1 MRIHVINPNTT
12 RSMTL
17 KIGAAAKA
25 AASPGVEVTA
35 VNPDFGPASI
45 EGYFDEAFSVPGL
58 IEEIGKAR
66 DADAFVIAC
75 FDDTGLEAARC
86 ATAAPVIGIGEAAF
100 HMASLIAAKFSVVTT
115 LSRSI
120 IADRAQPGEIRA
132 YRPLR
137 PRARRRGSGAG
148 ARRAGLR
155 TRGAS
160 SKQEIE
166 RALAEDGAEAI
177 VLGCAGMTDLA
188 RDLERKAGVPVL
200 DGVACAVSLAESL
213 VRLGLKTSK
222 RNTYAAPLAKPYA
235 GEFKRFS
242 PVLSDTSAKRA
253 PERIQVGR
261 GVFGSGELRAVSAQS
276 QRSGLDTSH
285 SSRFARRRYGRTITC
300 VDLKRRTHAQSDC
313 TRAFRRLPR
322 R

>member
-1 MRIHVINPNTT
+1 MHIRAINPNTT

-35 VNPDFGPASI
+35 VNPAFGPASI

-58 IEEIGKAR
+58 IEEIGKAP

-86 ATAAPVIGIGEAAF
+86 ATLAPVVGIGEAAF

-115 LSRSI
+115 LARSI
-120 IADRAQPGEIRA
+120 APIEHNLAKYGLKSRCARVRAADVPVLALEEPGSN
-132 YRPLR
+132 
-137 PRARRRGSGAG
+137 ARRIIE
-148 ARRAGLR
+148 
-155 TRGAS
+155 
-160 SKQEIE
+160 KVIE

-188 RDLERKAGVPVL
+188 RDLERDAGVPVL

-222 RNTYAAPLAKPYA
+222 RNTYAPPLAKAYT

-242 PVLSDTSAKRA
+242 P
-253 PERIQVGR
+253 G
-261 GVFGSGELRAVSAQS
+261 
-276 QRSGLDTSH
+276 
-285 SSRFARRRYGRTITC
+285 
-300 VDLKRRTHAQSDC
+300 
-313 TRAFRRLPR
+313 
-322 R
+322 